1 MKTTVAEPNASF
13 LHAVS
18 DQLLE
23 LVNRVEDDV
32 ARYADSRVGPAGGG
46 FVIYYL
52 TDENGEPLKDVTAA
66 DLGTSLADIVETR
79 GFQQLQEHC
88 EMRNLKVR
96 IDEHFYASDPRP
108 TKIYRVIIDGWQ
120 MGSFT

>member
-1 MKTTVAEPNASF
+1 MKTTVAEPDASF
-13 LHAVS
+13 LHIIS
-18 DQLLE
+18 NQLLD
-23 LVNRVEDDV
+23 LVSRVEDDV
-32 ARYADSRVGPAGGG
+32 ARYADSAVGPTGGG

-66 DLGTSLADIVETR
+66 DLGTSLADIVETK
-79 GFQQLQEHC
+79 GFQQLQKHC
-88 EMRNLKVR
+88 ESRDLKVR

-120 MGSFT
+120 IGSA